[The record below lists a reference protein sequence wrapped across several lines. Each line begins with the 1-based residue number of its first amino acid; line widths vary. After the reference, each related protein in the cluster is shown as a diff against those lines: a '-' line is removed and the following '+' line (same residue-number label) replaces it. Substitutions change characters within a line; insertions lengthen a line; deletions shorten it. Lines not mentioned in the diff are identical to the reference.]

1 MKPILAKLIKQ
12 DGYPYARNQPV
23 WVHEILDASEKQ
35 FKINGGIYRCH
46 FIFQFPHGVDAD
58 YYQEGYVDLTSWKTY
73 DKDGDGKKEWKTFRC
88 LNGER
93 AEL

>member
-12 DGYPYARNQPV
+12 DGYPYAKNQPV

-46 FIFQFPHGVDAD
+46 FIFQFPHGVDTD